1 MSKLPETP
9 KVLVADMDPA
19 TSGPIERM
27 VSEAGFPVLIAAD
40 GAGAVRALVG
50 HRPQI
55 VILGK
60 MPEADRPAL
69 RDAIATLKDTHFT
82 HVIMMTAHSPR
93 SRLMAAWEVGVDE
106 FLGKPVTEHELLARL
121 RSGVRALD
129 LQRAIERC
137 YRKGLFNW
145 RRSRVHTSLTEMSNT
160 DEQTGLRDL
169 RYGLERLDEVWS
181 LAARHNH
188 DVSIAIVDVD
198 DFKKINDTCGPEA
211 GDAVLQQVGA
221 ALGRAVRG
229 LDVACRVGG
238 QEFLLVF
245 PDEKAQE
252 ILPALDR
259 CRRGVEACIKPAPD
273 VNVTISAGVAERAPG
288 MQELTDLL
296 RAADGALF
304 DAKAQGK
311 NQIVVAA
318 PGLMPMSPKPARE
331 HAA

>member
-9 KVLVADMDPA
+9 KVLVADIDAA
-19 TSGPIERM
+19 TSGQIERM

-60 MPEADRPAL
+60 MPEADRPAI

-82 HVIMMTAHSPR
+82 HVILLTAHSPR

-106 FLGKPVTEHELLARL
+106 FLSKPVKEYELLARL

-129 LQRAIERC
+129 LHKAIERC

-145 RRSRVHTSLTEMSNT
+145 RRSRVHSSLTEMSNT

-181 LAARHNH
+181 LAQRHDH
-188 DVSIAIVDVD
+188 DLAVAIVDVD
-198 DFKKINDTCGPEA
+198 DFKKLNDTHGPEA
-211 GDAVLQQVGA
+211 GEAVLSQVGA
-221 ALGRAVRG
+221 ALGRAVRE

-245 PDEKAQE
+245 PDERSNDV
-252 ILPALDR
+252 LPALDR
-259 CRRGVEACIKPAPD
+259 CRRGVEACVKPAPD
-273 VNVTISAGVAERAPG
+273 VKVTISAGVAERTRG
-288 MQELTDLL
+288 MRSLPDLL
-296 RAADGALF
+296 RAADTALF
-304 DAKAQGK
+304 EAKAQGK
-311 NQIVVAA
+311 NQIVVAEGGH
-318 PGLMPMSPKPARE
+318 PVSPTPARE
-331 HAA
+331 NAA

>member
-1 MSKLPETP
+1 
-9 KVLVADMDPA
+9 
-19 TSGPIERM
+19 
-27 VSEAGFPVLIAAD
+27 VLIAAD

-82 HVIMMTAHSPR
+82 HVIMLTAHSPR

-106 FLGKPVTEHELLARL
+106 FLGKPVREHELLARL
-121 RSGVRALD
+121 RAGVRALD
-129 LQRAIERC
+129 LHKAIERC

-145 RRSRVHTSLTEMSNT
+145 RRSRVHASLTEMSNT

-169 RYGLERLDEVWS
+169 RYGLERLDEVWL
-181 LAARHNH
+181 LATRHDH
-188 DVSIAIVDVD
+188 DLSIAIVDVD
-198 DFKKINDTCGPEA
+198 DFKRLNDTYGPDA
-211 GDAVLQQVGA
+211 GDSVLQQVGA
-221 ALGRAVRG
+221 ALGRAVRE

-245 PDEKAQE
+245 PDERSTD

-273 VNVTISAGVAERAPG
+273 CHVTISAGVAQRTSG
-288 MQELTDLL
+288 MSDLPDLL

-318 PGLMPMSPKPARE
+318 TPMTVSPQPAKGN
-331 HAA
+331 AA